1 MKTGRIWI
9 ALLCAVC
16 ILGGVLL
23 LTGPARPAEQTEALA
38 EAETEQPAA
47 PAEAENEPLRVTVM
61 DVGKGDCILLSK
73 GGSHVMIDTGY
84 EETADRVIAAMR
96 RIGADHLDALIITHY
111 DKDHVGGAKAII
123 GNIPVG
129 QIYLPGY
136 EGEGKQYS
144 SMAYTVQQSGV
155 PAAKVTEDISFTL
168 SGVSYEIFAT
178 PLSFIPG
185 EDGKEGNDNDV
196 SLAVAV
202 HHGED
207 SLLFPGDIEIDGI
220 AAFLAAGHGTYDVV
234 KMPHHGQNEKN
245 SDEFIEQVKM
255 KIAVITD
262 SEEEPVKKKML
273 KMLGAIGADVYC
285 SSANGRITITC
296 TGDGTYDV
304 ATEK

>member
-1 MKTGRIWI
+1 MKTGKLWI
-9 ALLCAVC
+9 ALLCAAC
-16 ILGGVLL
+16 ILGGVLV
-23 LTGPARPAEQTEALA
+23 TGPAMPAEQTEALA
-38 EAETEQPAA
+38 ESESEQPAVS
-47 PAEAENEPLRVTVM
+47 AEAENEPLRVTVM

-84 EETADRVIAAMR
+84 EETADKVIAAMR
-96 RIGADHLDALIITHY
+96 QNGADHLDALIITHY
-111 DKDHVGGAKAII
+111 DKDHVGGTKAILA
-123 GNIPVG
+123 NFPVG

-144 SMAYTVQQSGV
+144 ATTYTVRQSGV
-155 PAAKVTEDISFTL
+155 QAAKVTEDISFTL

-178 PLSFIPG
+178 SLSFIPG
-185 EDGKEGNDNDV
+185 EAGKEGNDNDV

-202 HHGED
+202 HQGED
-207 SLLFPGDIEIDGI
+207 SFLFAGDIENDGI
-220 AAFLAAGHGTYDVV
+220 AAFLAAGRGTYDVV

-273 KMLGAIGADVYC
+273 KMLQGIGADIYC

-304 ATEK
+304 ATER